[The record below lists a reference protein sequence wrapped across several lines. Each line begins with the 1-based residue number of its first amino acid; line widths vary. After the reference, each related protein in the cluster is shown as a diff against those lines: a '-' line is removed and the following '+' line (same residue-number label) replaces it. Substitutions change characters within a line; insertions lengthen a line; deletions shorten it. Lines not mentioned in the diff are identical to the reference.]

1 MAADVEAYVSDKSG
15 SWISKEG
22 LLAYL
27 RRMRWAAAKGELSPE
42 LKAAMIND
50 LTTKWI
56 KNQSTFQM
64 ANWGKAQV
72 HDKAWMKERDKTCY
86 S

>member
-15 SWISKEG
+15 SWIANEG

-27 RRMRWAAAKGELSPE
+27 RRMRWAATKGELSPK
-42 LKAAMIND
+42 LKADMIND

-56 KNQSTFQM
+56 KNQ
-64 ANWGKAQV
+64 
-72 HDKAWMKERDKTCY
+72 
-86 S
+86 